1 MLPKIDVPIFELIL
15 PLTKQT
21 IRFRPFLVKEEKILL
36 MAMESNEND
45 SVILAVKQILNN
57 CCIDDIDIDSLPVA
71 DMEFLF
77 LNLRARSVGEIVE
90 LPYRCNNKI
99 TNEKGE
105 ERECGNIVKLEV
117 NVLEINPEIPK
128 EHTNKIELNDKMG
141 ILMKYPS
148 FKMVEESEKSKDVTE
163 VEKVMNI
170 LISCIESIYT
180 EKDIFY
186 AKDVPKK
193 ELIDF
198 VENLTREQFMKIQ
211 GFFDTIP
218 KIKKDMHFECEK
230 CGYNEDITIEGLQN
244 FFV

>member
-15 PLTKQT
+15 PLTKKEV
-21 IRFRPFLVKEEKILL
+21 RFRPFLVKEEKILL

-57 CCIDDIDIDSLPVA
+57 CCIDEVDVDSLPVA

-77 LNLRARSVGEIVE
+77 LNLRARSVGEVVE
-90 LPYRCNNKI
+90 LPYKCNNKI
-99 TNEKGE
+99 
-105 ERECGNIVKLEV
+105 
-117 NVLEINPEIPK
+117 NPEVDSN
-128 EHTNKIELNDKMG
+128 HTNKIELTDKMG
-141 ILMKYPS
+141 LLMKYPS
-148 FKMVEESEKSKDVTE
+148 FKMVEESEKTKDITE

-170 LISCIESIYT
+170 LIACIDSIYT
-180 EKDIFY
+180 EEEIFY
-186 AKDVPKK
+186 AKDVSKK
-193 ELIDF
+193 ELVDF

-218 KIKKDMHFECEK
+218 KIKKDIHFECKK
-230 CGYNEDITIEGLQN
+230 CGYHEDITIEGLQN